1 MIALLLSISYFSGF
15 LISLSAFRN
24 PHSAILLLYQFLL
37 FFKPASPS
45 RAILGKGDQ
54 YAFGRQIE
62 TSGGNG
68 IHFALASRD
77 PNSGSAHYFPA
88 AGLHII
94 SEAGKARG
102 G

>member
-1 MIALLLSISYFSGF
+1 MVIRPSGWEIASQSTFRDF
-15 LISLSAFRN
+15 LILT
-24 PHSAILLLYQFLL
+24 
-37 FFKPASPS
+37 FFKPASS
-45 RAILGKGDQ
+45 FRAILEKGGQ

-62 TSGGNG
+62 TSGGDG

-77 PNSGSAHYFPA
+77 PNSDSAHYFPA

>member
-1 MIALLLSISYFSGF
+1 
-15 LISLSAFRN
+15 LIFTF
-24 PHSAILLLYQFLL
+24 I
-37 FFKPASPS
+37 FKPASPS
-45 RAILGKGDQ
+45 RAISGKGDQ

-62 TSGGNG
+62 TSGRNG

-77 PNSGSAHYFPA
+77 PDSDSAHYFPV

-94 SEAGKARG
+94 SEAGKTRG